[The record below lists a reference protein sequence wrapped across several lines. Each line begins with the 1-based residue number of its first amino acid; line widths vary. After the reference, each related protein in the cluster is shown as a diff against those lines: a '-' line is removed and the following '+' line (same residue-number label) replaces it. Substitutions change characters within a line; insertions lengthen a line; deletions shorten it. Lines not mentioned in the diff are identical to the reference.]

1 MRSLSNKTILITGA
15 SSGIGQAC
23 AELLAAEGANLILC
37 ARRIERVAELANQLK
52 QNSRIG
58 AVALQLDVREQQ
70 SCSAKL
76 KGLPDSFRNIDI
88 LINNAGLAAGKA
100 KAQEADLPDWEE
112 MIDTNIKG
120 MLYFTR
126 MILPGMIERNSG
138 HIVNIGSIAGVEPY
152 GGGSVYCATKSAVKS
167 FSAALRIDLLGTA
180 IRVSNIQPGFVE
192 TEFSLVRFKGDQQQ
206 ASQVYQGMKPL
217 TASDIAETILFCIT
231 RPAHV
236 DLAEILIMPTDQASA
251 TQISRS

>member
-52 QNSRIG
+52 QNHRIG

-138 HIVNIGSIAGVEPY
+138 HIVNIGSIAGLEPY

-180 IRVSNIQPGFVE
+180 IRVSNVQPGFVE

-217 TASDIAETILFCIT
+217 TANDIAETILFCIT